1 MRDIINS
8 IPRTTSRI
16 TNRKYGMNPR
26 IHTENI
32 SKTTRYRLEVS
43 ITVMEEIV
51 IVWDMR

>member
-1 MRDIINS
+1 MRDIVNS
-8 IPRTTSRI
+8 FSRTTSRK
-16 TNRKYGMNPR
+16 TNRKYGMNSYLK
-26 IHTENI
+26 IDHK